1 MKLNRM
7 ELIGRE
13 LEGNMYV
20 YSYKTDKGAIVKVA
34 KLIPVMKEL
43 VVKGNGN
50 NIVLPVV
57 PEKITIEGDNN
68 SVIVEDK
75 TDDLEVPFFLSP
87 QYKQAVKAINKA
99 KFAEARK
106 VAR

>member
-20 YSYKTDKGAIVKVA
+20 YSYKTDRGAIVKVA
-34 KLIPVMKEL
+34 KLIPVIKEL

-68 SVIVEDK
+68 SVTVEDK
-75 TDDLEVPFFLSP
+75 TDELIIPFYLSP
-87 QYKQAVKAINKA
+87 EGKKLRAAIK
-99 KFAEARK
+99 KARK
-106 VAR
+106 VVR